1 MSDEFIYK
9 SGEYAKILGI
19 PKETLRSR
27 RRTGKLEG
35 EYIFQNGITLYR
47 RPASKARST
56 PDGQR
61 SLIRAKRR
69 GVHGTGNENY
79 GKNYHFKQHNE
90 IKMLAKLQR
99 NVDPEIQEL
108 LPQAIEIAKQQKQK
122 RILEAQKPLEVKKVY
137 GRMLYGVTSPI
148 VKDKTEWKT
157 LFEEDSREEAPPTDY
172 PKKYY

>member
-1 MSDEFIYK
+1 MSNEFIYK

-47 RPASKARST
+47 RPASKGRSE
-56 PDGQR
+56 PPGQR
-61 SLIRAKRR
+61 SVSRDRRR
-69 GVHGTGNENY
+69 GVHGSGNENY

-90 IKMLAKLQR
+90 LKMLAKLQK
-99 NVDPEIQEL
+99 NVDQETQEL

-122 RILEAQKPLEVKKVY
+122 RILDAHKPLEVKKVY
-137 GRMLYGVTSPI
+137 GHMIYGLTTPI

-172 PKKYY
+172 SKKYY